1 MKAQKAGKPPDQPAL
16 HEAALRH
23 LARYAAT
30 AAGLTRVLD
39 RRIARWA
46 AEAAD
51 AADRAETEAAAAEA
65 RRAARSVVARLV
77 DTGVVDD
84 AGFAAA
90 RARRLAR
97 SGRSRRAVAA
107 HLAAR
112 GVDAETTQAALSEGT
127 GDELAAAL
135 VHARR
140 RRIGPFR
147 AAPGA
152 DAEVLRRELAMLA
165 RAGFP
170 REVAIRALKTPAR
183 QAEDI
188 VMRVLR

>member
-1 MKAQKAGKPPDQPAL
+1 MPPPDRQAL

-23 LARYAAT
+23 LSRYAAT

-46 AEAAD
+46 AAED
-51 AADRAETEAAAAEA
+51 ADRADAEAAAAEA
-65 RRAARSVVARLV
+65 RRIARLV
-77 DTGVVDD
+77 VSRLVAAGAVDD
-84 AGFAAA
+84 AGFAAV
-90 RARRLAR
+90 RAQRLAR
-97 SGRSRRAVAA
+97 SGRSRRAVSA

-112 GVDAETTQAALSEGT
+112 GVDAQTAQAVLTESPA
-127 GDELAAAL
+127 DELASAL

-147 AAPGA
+147 AAGDIDA
-152 DAEVLRRELAMLA
+152 DGQRRELAMMA

-170 REVAIRALKTPAR
+170 RDVAERALRMA
-183 QAEDI
+183 ADEAAGI
-188 VMRVLR
+188 VADAMR

>member
-1 MKAQKAGKPPDQPAL
+1 MKPPDRDTL

-46 AEAAD
+46 AAED
-51 AADRAETEAAAAEA
+51 AEPEAAAEA
-65 RRAARSVVARLV
+65 RRAARAVVARLV
-77 DTGVVDD
+77 EAGAVDD

-90 RARRLAR
+90 RAQRLAR

-112 GVDAETTQAALSEGT
+112 GVDGETARAVLVD
-127 GDELAAAL
+127 DELASAL
-135 VHARR
+135 VQARR

-147 AAPGA
+147 AAA
-152 DAEVLRRELAMLA
+152 DTDAEARRRELAMLA

-170 REVAIRALKTPAR
+170 RDVAERALAMPAEEAAAMVAR
-183 QAEDI
+183 L
-188 VMRVLR
+188 VR

>member
-1 MKAQKAGKPPDQPAL
+1 MAPPNERTL

-30 AAGLTRVLD
+30 ASGLTRVLD

-46 AEAAD
+46 AEVGPDSAD
-51 AADRAETEAAAAEA
+51 AAAEA
-65 RRAARSVVARLV
+65 RRAARAVVARLV
-77 DTGVVDD
+77 EAGVVND
-84 AGFAAA
+84 ADFAAA

-97 SGRSRRAVAA
+97 GGRSRRAVAA

-112 GVDAETTQAALSEGT
+112 GVDGQTAGAALLEAAGE
-127 GDELAAAL
+127 ELASAL
-135 VHARR
+135 IHARR

-147 AAPGA
+147 TAPA
-152 DAEVLRRELAMLA
+152 VDAEAYRRELAMLA

-170 REVAIRALKTPAR
+170 QDVAEQALRMK
-183 QAEDI
+183 AEEAEAI
-188 VMRVLR
+188 VLEASR

>member
-1 MKAQKAGKPPDQPAL
+1 MTPPDQRTL

-39 RRIARWA
+39 KRIARWA
-46 AEAAD
+46 ATAAD
-51 AADRAETEAAAAEA
+51 GETDGAVDEA
-65 RRAARSVVARLV
+65 RRVARLVVARLV
-77 DTGVVDD
+77 EAGAVDD

-90 RARRLAR
+90 RTRRLVRA
-97 SGRSRRAVAA
+97 GRSRRAVAA

-112 GVDAETTQAALSEGT
+112 GIDAETARGAVRDGAT
-127 GDELAAAL
+127 DELASAL

-147 AAPGA
+147 AAACVDA
-152 DAEVLRRELAMLA
+152 DAWRRELAMLA

-170 REVAIRALKTPAR
+170 RDVAVRALKMPAEEAAAMIAGLTR
-183 QAEDI
+183 
-188 VMRVLR
+188 

>member
-1 MKAQKAGKPPDQPAL
+1 VKPLDHAAL

-46 AEAAD
+46 ATEG
-51 AADRAETEAAAAEA
+51 AEPEAAAEA
-65 RRAARSVVARLV
+65 RREARAVVARLV
-77 DTGVVDD
+77 EAGAVDD

-90 RARRLAR
+90 RAQRLAR

-112 GVDAETTQAALSEGT
+112 GVDAETAQAALT
-127 GDELAAAL
+127 GDELVSAL
-135 VHARR
+135 VQARR

-147 AAPGA
+147 VAAEA
-152 DAEVLRRELAMLA
+152 DAEVRRRELGMLA

-170 REVAIRALKTPAR
+170 RDVAERALAMPA
-183 QAEDI
+183 AEAEEM
-188 VMRVLR
+188 VARLAR

>member
-1 MKAQKAGKPPDQPAL
+1 MNLAAAKPPDQRML

-30 AAGLTRVLD
+30 AAGLTAVLD

-46 AEAAD
+46 ASAEDAD
-51 AADRAETEAAAAEA
+51 PDATAAAAAEA
-65 RRAARSVVARLV
+65 RRIARLVVARLV
-77 DTGVVDD
+77 EAGAVND
-84 AGFAAA
+84 AGFAAV
-90 RARRLAR
+90 RVQRLAR
-97 SGRSRRAVAA
+97 AGRSRRAVAA

-112 GVDAETTQAALSEGT
+112 GIGAETARAALAET
-127 GDELAAAL
+127 GSDELASAL

-147 AAPGA
+147 AAASIEPDGR
-152 DAEVLRRELAMLA
+152 RRELAMLA

-170 REVAIRALKTPAR
+170 REVAERALAMSADAAAAIVAR
-183 QAEDI
+183 LT
-188 VMRVLR
+188 R

>member
-1 MKAQKAGKPPDQPAL
+1 VKPPDRQEL

-46 AEAAD
+46 A
-51 AADRAETEAAAAEA
+51 AEDGAPEAAAEA
-65 RRAARSVVARLV
+65 RREARAVVARLV
-77 DTGVVDD
+77 EAGVVDD

-90 RARRLAR
+90 RAQRLAR

-112 GVDAETTQAALSEGT
+112 GVDGETAQAALAT
-127 GDELAAAL
+127 DDLASAL

-147 AAPGA
+147 AAAGA
-152 DAEVLRRELAMLA
+152 DAEARRRELAVLA

-170 REVAIRALKTPAR
+170 RDVAERALAMPAEEAAALVAQVGR
-183 QAEDI
+183 RAI
-188 VMRVLR
+188 G